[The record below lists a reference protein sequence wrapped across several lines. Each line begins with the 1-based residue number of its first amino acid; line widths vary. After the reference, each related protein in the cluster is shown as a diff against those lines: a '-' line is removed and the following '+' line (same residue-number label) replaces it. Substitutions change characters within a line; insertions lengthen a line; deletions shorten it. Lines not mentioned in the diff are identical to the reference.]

1 MYALASLLVV
11 VAISLL
17 ITRVAVVILTASGLS
32 REQARFQARSAFT
45 GAGFTT
51 DESEQIVND
60 PLRRRVIMFLMLL
73 GNAGIVAAAG
83 TLIIGFGNS
92 GAGPALGKIAELLMG
107 LFALL
112 FASRSR
118 WVDRRLTAMASH
130 ALRRYTR
137 ASAAGH
143 GELLSLPDRHVV
155 VEVAVRPDAAVAART
170 LGDLTLNRD
179 GILVLGL
186 ARAEGGFESAPPDT
200 APLQAGDTVF
210 LYGPADAVNTEPAAG
225 PAG

>member
-17 ITRVAVVILTASGLS
+17 ITRVAVVILVATGLS

-51 DESEQIVND
+51 SESEQIVRQ

-83 TLIIGFGNS
+83 TLIIGFQNS
-92 GAGPALGKIAELLMG
+92 GAGPAFGKVAELIVG

-118 WVDRRLTAMASH
+118 WVDRRLTVLAAH
-130 ALRRYTR
+130 ALRRFTTVSPTGY
-137 ASAAGH
+137 
-143 GELLSLPDRHVV
+143 GELLGLPERHVV
-155 VEVAVRPDAAVAART
+155 VELAIRPDSPVAGRS
-170 LGDLTLNRD
+170 LEDLDLSD
-179 GILVLGL
+179 QGVLVLGL
-186 ARAEGGFESAPPDT
+186 ERATGGYESAPQASAIVGADDT
-200 APLQAGDTVF
+200 LI
-210 LYGPADAVNTEPAAG
+210 LYGPTSVLRSRQLTA
-225 PAG
+225 